1 MKVKK
6 FIAPTMPEVMN
17 QIRKDLGA
25 DAVILNSKV
34 VLKGGFLGLFKKRN
48 VEVIA
53 ALDPAPKKSKEELKL
68 APTSIVQEVKR
79 KEPPVAEPAPRPV
92 SKPNQQDDLVLK
104 EIKELK
110 AWVAKHGTQ
119 PSVYPEAIQ
128 SYYEYLLEQEVQ
140 KEMAKELMDTVMTD
154 YVESRPDALK
164 QLVSEAVHDK
174 LSKLPF
180 GKQQGNQKF
189 IHFVGPTGVG
199 KTTTIAKIAADQ
211 VLNQKKKVA
220 FITMDTYRIAAIDQL
235 RTYSKILEVPLEI
248 AYSLADYQEAR
259 KKFSDYDLV
268 LVDTAGRNFR
278 DPAYISQ
285 LEEILDVERDFDTYL
300 VLSLTT
306 RTKDLH
312 ELVSQ
317 FMNIPI
323 KQLIF
328 TKKDETSVYGAIL
341 NLCTTYGL
349 GVAYLTNGQDVPD
362 DIEELSVSKIC
373 EMIVGDL

>member
-6 FIAPTMPEVMN
+6 FTAPTMPEVMN

-34 VLKGGFLGLFKKRN
+34 VLRGGFLGLFKKRN

-53 ALDPAPKKSKEELKL
+53 ALDPAPKKPKEEPK
-68 APTSIVQEVKR
+68 
-79 KEPPVAEPAPRPV
+79 PAPSAVPPEIKRSEPV
-92 SKPNQQDDLVLK
+92 VRQQPIKSIPKDDLVLK

-119 PSVYPEAIQ
+119 PSSYPEPVQ
-128 SYYEYLLEQEVQ
+128 HYYDHLLDQEVH
-140 KEMAKELMDTVMTD
+140 EEIAKEIMDIVMEE
-154 YVESRPDALK
+154 YNENQSNNVRPLVMKGIRAKLAK
-164 QLVSEAVHDK
+164 Q
-174 LSKLPF
+174 PF
-180 GKQQGNQKF
+180 GKEDSNQQF

-220 FITMDTYRIAAIDQL
+220 LITMDTYRIAAIDQL

-268 LVDTAGRNFR
+268 LVDTAGRNFK
-278 DPAYISQ
+278 DPAYIQQ
-285 LEEILDVERDFDTYL
+285 LKEIHDVERDFDTYL

-306 RTKDLH
+306 RSKDLH

-341 NLCTTYGL
+341 NLSTTYGI

-362 DIEELSVSKIC
+362 DIEESSVSKIC
-373 EMIVGDL
+373 EMIVGEGKDE